1 MKKLLLL
8 GTMLMSAVFL
18 VVGCAGGGKVYTDP
32 VQTISAGINHE
43 FIIAL
48 DSNPTTGY
56 NWEERHDATMLGLVE
71 SKYEPDKK
79 APGLVG
85 AGGTQYFRFKALK
98 AGRTEITLTYKRPW
112 ETSSTTQ
119 KIFKVDIK

>member
-79 APGLVG
+79 VPGLVG

-98 AGRTEITLTYKRPW
+98 AGRTEIPLTYKRPW

>member
-1 MKKLLLL
+1 
-8 GTMLMSAVFL
+8 
-18 VVGCAGGGKVYTDP
+18 
-32 VQTISAGINHE
+32 
-43 FIIAL
+43 
-48 DSNPTTGY
+48 
-56 NWEERHDATMLGLVE
+56 MLGLVK

>member
-32 VQTISAGINHE
+32 AQTISAGINHE

-56 NWEERHDATMLGLVE
+56 NWEERHDATMLGLVK

-85 AGGTQYFRFKALK
+85 AGGTQYFSFKALK
-98 AGRTEITLTYKRPW
+98 AGITEITLTYKRPW